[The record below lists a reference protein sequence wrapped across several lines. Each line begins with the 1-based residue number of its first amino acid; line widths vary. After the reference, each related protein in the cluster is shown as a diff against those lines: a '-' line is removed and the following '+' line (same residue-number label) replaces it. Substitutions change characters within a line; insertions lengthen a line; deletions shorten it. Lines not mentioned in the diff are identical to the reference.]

1 VARGTHITHHNI
13 KGATNEGEE
22 EAMAHL
28 THLRQRYTEKI
39 ESSRENR
46 VGGGE

>member
-1 VARGTHITHHNI
+1 VARATHHTHHNI
-13 KGATNEGEE
+13 KGATNEEE